1 MVRGEPRRARRGA
14 HERRGGV
21 REVREGGSA
30 EQGRAAGGVP
40 GGEWAP
46 FKSSPTRGIDLP
58 PSFLPPAPE
67 PAIHRSF
74 SQEKHP
80 RRPPARWLA
89 DVAGKAHAYNG
100 FNLVVGD
107 SRTGEFA
114 HLTNRGDA
122 PGVVTRLD
130 RDGPTRCARGF
141 VHGLSNAGLNTP
153 WPKVRLG
160 CERMRREM
168 ERVAGSGVFVEDG
181 VEKRLVGLAAKRS
194 ALPTRLIERVLQN
207 PGGGVDAWGSKG
219 WYSRSYWG
227 DGHELDPPPPLD
239 QSERAFVKPGAAPGR
254 PEYGTRCSTAIA
266 MRGDSPA
273 GEVNAVERSLE
284 WDEREWVETAV
295 AFDRVPPPPV
305 PADPNAGRREPD
317 GTFLHTALDDGW

>member
-1 MVRGEPRRARRGA
+1 MARGRR
-14 HERRGGV
+14 
-21 REVREGGSA
+21 REGA
-30 EQGRAAGGVP
+30 
-40 GGEWAP
+40 
-46 FKSSPTRGIDLP
+46 
-58 PSFLPPAPE
+58 
-67 PAIHRSF
+67 
-74 SQEKHP
+74 
-80 RRPPARWLA
+80 
-89 DVAGKAHAYNG
+89 AYNG

-114 HLTNRGDA
+114 HLTNRGDDS
-122 PGVVTRLD
+122 GVVTRLD

-239 QSERAFVKPGAAPGR
+239 QSERAFVKPGAAPGG
-254 PEYGTRCSTAIA
+254 PSTAPDA
-266 MRGDSPA
+266 APRSRCEATRRRG
-273 GEVNAVERSLE
+273 R
-284 WDEREWVETAV
+284 
-295 AFDRVPPPPV
+295 
-305 PADPNAGRREPD
+305 
-317 GTFLHTALDDGW
+317 

>member
-21 REVREGGSA
+21 REVRDGGSA
-30 EQGRAAGGVP
+30 EQGRATGGVP

-46 FKSSPTRGIDLP
+46 FKSSPPRRIDLS
-58 PSFLPPAPE
+58 PSTHPPAPE
-67 PAIHRSF
+67 PSNHRSF

-181 VEKRLVGLAAKRS
+181 VE
-194 ALPTRLIERVLQN
+194 
-207 PGGGVDAWGSKG
+207 
-219 WYSRSYWG
+219 
-227 DGHELDPPPPLD
+227 
-239 QSERAFVKPGAAPGR
+239 
-254 PEYGTRCSTAIA
+254 
-266 MRGDSPA
+266 
-273 GEVNAVERSLE
+273 
-284 WDEREWVETAV
+284 
-295 AFDRVPPPPV
+295 
-305 PADPNAGRREPD
+305 
-317 GTFLHTALDDGW
+317 

>member
-1 MVRGEPRRARRGA
+1 M
-14 HERRGGV
+14 
-21 REVREGGSA
+21 
-30 EQGRAAGGVP
+30 
-40 GGEWAP
+40 
-46 FKSSPTRGIDLP
+46 
-58 PSFLPPAPE
+58 
-67 PAIHRSF
+67 
-74 SQEKHP
+74 
-80 RRPPARWLA
+80 
-89 DVAGKAHAYNG
+89 
-100 FNLVVGD
+100 
-107 SRTGEFA
+107 
-114 HLTNRGDA
+114 
-122 PGVVTRLD
+122 
-130 RDGPTRCARGF
+130 
-141 VHGLSNAGLNTP
+141 HGLSNAGLNTP